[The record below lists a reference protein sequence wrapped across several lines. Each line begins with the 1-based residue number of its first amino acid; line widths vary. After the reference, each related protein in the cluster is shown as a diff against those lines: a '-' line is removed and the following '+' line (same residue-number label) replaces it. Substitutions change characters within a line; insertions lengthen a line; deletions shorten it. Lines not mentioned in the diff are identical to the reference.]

1 MRLDADACRRNSR
14 NLLTIS
20 GKPMGFSVI
29 VVLDEVPTSTPA
41 GSFTPALQPCPID
54 CWYASP
60 VNRARAEAPRASLS
74 PGNLRSPRNRSDWR
88 HAVARTRAVPAATS
102 RYTPDC
108 RFGLSFQ
115 PATAATTR
123 KAPHAAQRDATT
135 YTAWKTSR
143 RRNQLVSISMRSSSG
158 PTTPWQ
164 TLANRCSTNS
174 RGSYRTGADNN
185 TLIGAAKQGTIDLP
199 TPQGRAEAEKWLEAM
214 VSAALADGKITREEG
229 ALLMSTG
236 RRIGLVEYDIRALLT
251 RVRQQRYAAAKDA
264 LRGASPIIT

>member
-185 TLIGAAKQGTIDLP
+185 TLIGAA
-199 TPQGRAEAEKWLEAM
+199 
-214 VSAALADGKITREEG
+214 G
-229 ALLMSTG
+229 ALSRAAYSGEQKCCRRVVFPAPRGPETPMLPPGIDPISCSTSCCASEG
-236 RRIGLVEYDIRALLT
+236 SG
-251 RVRQQRYAAAKDA
+251 AAEC
-264 LRGASPIIT
+264 